1 MNLTHL
7 SMIPSLPLTD
17 PFALV
22 ARDEHLR
29 YVDPRYAKQ
38 VNAADGDDFS
48 SVGSIGAETDA
59 LSLHAELGGLV
70 KHALHP
76 PQAHLPTL
84 VEGERFAAD
93 LESGLNSA
101 MGKKMRFSF
110 EETICFSLA
119 IKILLVYLIKSRL
132 FFFFLCAQER
142 QKGRKRRKKNNLRTF
157 APLRLLF

>member
-1 MNLTHL
+1 
-7 SMIPSLPLTD
+7 
-17 PFALV
+17 V

-29 YVDPRYAKQ
+29 YVDSRYAKQ
-38 VNAADGDDFS
+38 ANSADGDDIS
-48 SVGSIGAETDA
+48 TAGSVDAESDA

-101 MGKKMRFSF
+101 MGKKK
-110 EETICFSLA
+110 TFSLVA
-119 IKILLVYLIKSRL
+119 ERTHLNYLLFKISPRYLMGYRL
-132 FFFFLCAQER
+132 FIVSFCTQETE
-142 QKGRKRRKKNNLRTF
+142 KGRKRRRKMNNLRTS
-157 APLRLLF
+157 APPRRPF